1 MVANSGGQPPGQPP
15 GESPSR
21 PRRTAGRKGGSRRRP
36 RREPAAAWW
45 AGFAALAAA
54 AVWLGSWRVA
64 LVGLLGW
71 CLYQFAL
78 VPTLCRVLTPQ
89 GYACAERARGRLFAC
104 GPEHQR
110 VKNGALRRLA
120 GRRRR
125 RTANHDG
132 PGDVHDATGVVVVS
146 GDVRGRLTSP
156 DRALLLLAA
165 AGTIAVVAA
174 IVHDLR

>member
-1 MVANSGGQPPGQPP
+1 MVANSGGERPSEPRPP
-15 GESPSR
+15 S
-21 PRRTAGRKGGSRRRP
+21 ARKGGSRRRP
-36 RREPAAAWW
+36 RREPAPVWW
-45 AGFAALAAA
+45 AGFAAFPAAA
-54 AVWLGSWRVA
+54 LWLGSWRVA
-64 LVGLLGW
+64 VVGLLAW

-110 VKNGALRRLA
+110 AKNAALRRLA

-125 RTANHDG
+125 TANGGGHH
-132 PGDVHDATGVVVVS
+132 DVHDGTGVVVVS
-146 GDVRGRLTSP
+146 GDVRGRLDVA

-165 AGTIAVVAA
+165 AGTAVAVAA
-174 IVHDLR
+174 IVHGLR

>member
-1 MVANSGGQPPGQPP
+1 MVANSGDEP
-15 GESPSR
+15 PSR
-21 PRRTAGRKGGSRRRP
+21 PRPPAARKGGARRRP
-36 RREPAAAWW
+36 RRESALVWW
-45 AGFAALAAA
+45 AGFAALAVAGL
-54 AVWLGSWRVA
+54 WQGSWRVA

-110 VKNGALRRLA
+110 VKNGALWRLA
-120 GRRRR
+120 GRRRGADR
-125 RTANHDG
+125 DG
-132 PGDVHDATGVVVVS
+132 HRDVHDGTGVVVVS
-146 GDVRGRLTSP
+146 GDVRGRLAAA

-165 AGTIAVVAA
+165 AGTIAAVAA
-174 IVHDLR
+174 IISGFR